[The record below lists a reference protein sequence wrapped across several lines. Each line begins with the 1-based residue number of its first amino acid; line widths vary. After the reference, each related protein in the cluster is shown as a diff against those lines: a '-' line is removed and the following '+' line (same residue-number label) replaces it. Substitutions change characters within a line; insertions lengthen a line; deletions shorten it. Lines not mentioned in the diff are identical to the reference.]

1 MSLGRVLVVED
12 DGAIRRGLV
21 DLLRISG
28 YAPLEA
34 PDGRSG
40 LELATGAE
48 VDLVLLDILMPKLD
62 GWGVLSEL
70 RRAKPALPVIML
82 TAKGEESDRVRGLR
96 DGADD
101 YVVKPFSP
109 KELLARVEAVLRRSP
124 ERPRGVART
133 TIAGRS
139 IDFDRREITLPDGT
153 REQLSEREAEVLSYL
168 VTNRGRAIARDELL
182 SRVWGLDP
190 RGVQTR
196 TVDMTIARL
205 REVLRDDPASPVVI
219 VTVRQ
224 RGYMLAP
231 GEGGE
236 VA

>member
-1 MSLGRVLVVED
+1 MALGRVLVVED

-21 DLLRISG
+21 DLLRVSG

-34 PDGRSG
+34 PDGQAG
-40 LELATGAE
+40 LELAVSVE
-48 VDLVLLDILMPKLD
+48 IDLVLLDILMPRLD
-62 GWGVLSEL
+62 GWGVLREI
-70 RRAKPALPVIML
+70 RRTRPSLPVIML
-82 TAKGEESDRVRGLR
+82 TAKGEEGDRVRGLH

-124 ERPRGVART
+124 ERPRAVARA
-133 TIAGRS
+133 TIAGRV
-139 IDFDRREITLPDGT
+139 IDFERREVTLPDGT
-153 REQLSEREAEVLSYL
+153 REVLSERESEVLSYL
-168 VTNRGRAIARDELL
+168 VANRGRAIARDELL

-205 REVLRDDPASPVVI
+205 REVLRDDSANPAVI

-224 RGYMLAP
+224 RGYMLA
-231 GEGGE
+231 GGE
-236 VA
+236 PGS